1 MEHLSIDLET
11 FSDIDI
17 TKAGLYRYVQ
27 SPAFEILLFAYSID
41 FGPVKVISLAEGEQI
56 PSEIIQALTDN
67 NILKRVFITFVYR
80 HFRRFIGNTLTF
92 SRCQYLFLHNNKVNH
107 FFFLSL
113 HKI

>member
-1 MEHLSIDLET
+1 MKCESILGDNLNKPTQLCDE
-11 FSDIDI
+11 
-17 TKAGLYRYVQ
+17 
-27 SPAFEILLFAYSID
+27 PIL
-41 FGPVKVISLAEGEQI
+41 V
-56 PSEIIQALTDN
+56 LTDN

-92 SRCQYLFLHNNKVNH
+92 SRRQYLFLHNNKVNH